1 MVLLAILFE
10 NAAEGIDVTIEV
22 LDVSF
27 HWDIVISFVFAQH
40 IVWINLIWLFN
51 LAGRFGFGL
60 ILLDLILVGLS

>member
-27 HWDIVISFVFAQH
+27 HWDIGFANVIWFGSSDVDLSVGGWFSFG
-40 IVWINLIWLFN
+40 NLS
-51 LAGRFGFGL
+51 LASC
-60 ILLDLILVGLS
+60 I